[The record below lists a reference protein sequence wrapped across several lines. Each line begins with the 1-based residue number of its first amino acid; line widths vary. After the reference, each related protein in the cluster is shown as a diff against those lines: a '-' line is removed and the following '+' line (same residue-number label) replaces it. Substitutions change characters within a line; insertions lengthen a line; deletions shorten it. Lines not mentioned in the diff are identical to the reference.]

1 MRRNNVFCYV
11 LIMKW
16 LHHTFRS
23 VDFLHHCLL
32 FFIYMQNC
40 EMAASIRQR
49 VGRKLI
55 FPIVIVFILFVSCH
69 RLTAFGYLEQCSRR
83 ADEAAIG
90 AGDEEGK

>member
-1 MRRNNVFCYV
+1 
-11 LIMKW
+11 
-16 LHHTFRS
+16 
-23 VDFLHHCLL
+23 
-32 FFIYMQNC
+32 
-40 EMAASIRQR
+40 MAASIRQR